1 MQGTMMAARIHQGD
15 QEFRVEE
22 VPIPELRTGEVLVK
36 VEATG
41 LTRGVLSLWRNRGRM
56 RVLPTI
62 LGYETAG
69 IVVEVGED
77 VTMFKEGDR
86 VRVHPIL
93 SCRNCYYCRTDM
105 EAWCPYVSVIG
116 GAVYGELGMPMYQ
129 QYHNGGLAQYMKVP
143 DWDLDLLPESIPFEI
158 GARIHSVAVALRAL
172 RLAELNFGETL
183 VVNGATGGVGSAA
196 VKCAPLFG
204 VSKIIAISRRRE
216 NLERTK
222 ALEPDLVEIIATD
235 ALGEDWKEKQL
246 LTEKIRSLTDN
257 KGADAVLDLLPAST
271 DVTIQS
277 TFAMRKVG
285 TTVLAGGN
293 RENLVIPYGEFRING
308 YQLKASNGYVRRD
321 ARELIQLLAT
331 HRLDISD
338 LITHRFT
345 LSDVNKAAEVIWER
359 IGDARFVMVNPEV

>member
-1 MQGTMMAARIHQGD
+1 MQGTMTAARIHQGD
-15 QEFRVEE
+15 QEFRIEE
-22 VPIPELRTGEVLVK
+22 VPIPEPGAGEVLVK
-36 VEATG
+36 VQATG
-41 LTRGVLSLWRNRGRM
+41 LTRGVLSLWRSRGRM

-69 IVVEVGED
+69 IVAEVGEG
-77 VTMFKEGDR
+77 VTAFKEGDR

-105 EAWCPYVSVIG
+105 ESWCPYASVIG
-116 GAVYGELGMPMYQ
+116 GAVYSEQGMPMYQ

-143 DWDLDLLPESIPFEI
+143 DWDLDPLPESIPFEI

-172 RLAELNFGETL
+172 RLAQLNFGETL
-183 VVNGATGGVGSAA
+183 VVTGATGGVGSAA
-196 VKCAPLFG
+196 VKVAPLFG

-216 NLERTK
+216 SLERTK

-235 ALGEDWKEKQL
+235 ELAEDWSEKQL
-246 LTEKIRSLTDN
+246 LTQKIRSLNGN
-257 KGADAVLDLLPAST
+257 KGADAVLDLLPASSE
-271 DVTIQS
+271 VTIQA
-277 TFAMRKVG
+277 TFALRKAG

-293 RENLVIPYGEFRING
+293 IEKLVIPYGQFRING
-308 YQLKASNGYVRRD
+308 YQLKGSNGYVRRD
-321 ARELIQLLAT
+321 AKELIQLVAA

-359 IGDARFVMVNPEV
+359 IGDARFVMVNPEG